1 VAERLVIGSRVRSW
15 LQDPYMILSS
25 LGLSR
30 GHVFLDIGCGTG
42 FLTLPAST
50 VVGDEGVV
58 YAVDV
63 DERYLEEVRRKAARY
78 GVRNVKV
85 VMTPAERLDGLPP
98 KSVDRAV
105 MMFSLHH
112 VGDRVEAFRRVR
124 DVLKYDGLL
133 YIHDPISSR
142 MLGHGT
148 DPAKVL
154 RELVEAG
161 FEPRKIR
168 RGFLFW
174 RVLASPT

>member
-1 VAERLVIGSRVRSW
+1 MVIGSRVRSW
-15 LQDPYMILSS
+15 LQDPYKILSY

-42 FLTLPAST
+42 FLTFPASS

-63 DERYLEEVRRKAARY
+63 DERYLEEVRRKAARH

-112 VGDRVEAFRRVR
+112 IGDRVKAFRRVR
-124 DVLKYDGLL
+124 NVLKYGGLL

-148 DPAKVL
+148 RPEKVL
-154 RELVEAG
+154 KELIETG
-161 FEPRKIR
+161 FETRKFR
-168 RGFLFW
+168 RDFLFW
-174 RVLASPT
+174 KVLASPA